1 MILIFV
7 ILAGAGQLVTVQAKE
22 EDHEIVVWYRPTAS
36 SSERYFELV
45 KIDIDSGIPGTWEF
59 WYSNDGVNYKKGY
72 EDAKAGRASN
82 PAKTVVKRP
91 EQQTG
96 RKPKTTSIYD
106 LD

>member
-1 MILIFV
+1 MSEK
-7 ILAGAGQLVTVQAKE
+7 AQ
-22 EDHEIVVWYRPTAS
+22 YRTRQITEQSKA
-36 SSERYFELV
+36 
-45 KIDIDSGIPGTWEF
+45 
-59 WYSNDGVNYKKGY
+59 NYKKGY